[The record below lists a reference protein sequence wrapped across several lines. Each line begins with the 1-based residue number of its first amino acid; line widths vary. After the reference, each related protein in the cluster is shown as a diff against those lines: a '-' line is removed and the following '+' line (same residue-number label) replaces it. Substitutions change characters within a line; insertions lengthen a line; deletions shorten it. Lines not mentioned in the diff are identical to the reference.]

1 MTKPYLIKP
10 PSRRARTGR
19 SASQT
24 PTPAFIERDGSRLE
38 VSKPTLL
45 VNRQRQQ
52 PVDFSPFLGWFADIK
67 QVYLDLGDYSIE
79 GMEETCIVV
88 RKKMSELERSL
99 KGDRVGLMSQIHS
112 MSEFPNRLLVIDG
125 GLSQAQ
131 RSIGNSIARPFET
144 RQALVAILAGQRV
157 PFVCADTTALGTEMV
172 ASYLHSAY
180 LYDWL
185 DKNNFDRRLA
195 ENDL

>member
-10 PSRRARTGR
+10 PSRRARTAR

-125 GLSQAQ
+125 GLSQA
-131 RSIGNSIARPFET
+131 PKEH
-144 RQALVAILAGQRV
+144 RQ
-157 PFVCADTTALGTEMV
+157 
-172 ASYLHSAY
+172 
-180 LYDWL
+180 
-185 DKNNFDRRLA
+185 FDS
-195 ENDL
+195 